1 MRRDLD
7 TSLLRTFLTVADVG
21 GMTAAAKVLNLT
33 QAAISQQIKRLEEHY
48 DEALFH
54 RERRKLVL
62 TAAGERLLVGARRIV
77 GLNDEIFGLMTAP
90 EHEGIV
96 RIGVPHDIVG
106 SFMPPIMQRF
116 HEKWPRIEI
125 SLASG
130 NTFQLLEKMAEGGL
144 DLTLTTEH
152 EAAHGDAFLM
162 RDQLVWIGAPGGRA
176 HLNPT
181 IPVALSG
188 ENCAFRPPIVR
199 VMSEVSQDWRLA
211 YAVQDQTAMLAMVEA
226 DLAVSVSLTS
236 VVPSSLRVIDSGLP
250 PLPQSNINLRRP
262 AHCESPITAELA
274 AHVQRHFRRISQR
287 RVPLKPVAL
296 AG

>member
-1 MRRDLD
+1 MDPVAVGRAEV
-7 TSLLRTFLTVADVG
+7 LRNEIPGTAPNNTTRTTV
-21 GMTAAAKVLNLT
+21 
-33 QAAISQQIKRLEEHY
+33 SC
-48 DEALFH
+48 
-54 RERRKLVL
+54 
-62 TAAGERLLVGARRIV
+62 ARRTITWRAIIV
-77 GLNDEIFGLMTAP
+77 GFITVLDPLPDVTVHLMETP
-90 EHEGIV
+90 
-96 RIGVPHDIVG
+96 RIGSEFVDRHRPLAIGALATATV
-106 SFMPPIMQRF
+106 QRF